1 MQFVRLF
8 IRLFIIVLAA
18 LAAGSVGATAA
29 AASLAASLAPA
40 FAHAFDDAP
49 ADDAPPSK
57 DPPPAGDV
65 PPPSKGDG
73 PFSEA
78 PPPSGSDS
86 YPSVEA
92 PGSKPRVYLF
102 VDRRTEAMGYVESED
117 NDELVLNWK
126 DQLKTYAKARI
137 LKIVRLVEPRPGQFG
152 IVHLRDGQQRRGVI
166 LEDGFE
172 GVVMQIEGIRTPI
185 PRSLVYSVELEPTF
199 EEKLDRFRM
208 ATAPDDWPGRIELS
222 RWLIQE
228 RRYELARQELEEVL
242 TLTESVEAKR
252 LYTIVTA
259 QLALGARPSESPD
272 EFDPDGRPSRAAAR
286 TSGPVDQRD
295 LLPER
300 LLTTSDVNLIRV
312 YEMDLRNPP
321 RTMVPPDTIRKLL
334 ENYASSDLIPARSEQ
349 RTALFRAESADV
361 ISLMFRLKARE
372 LYPEI
377 EVLSEPPHLN
387 TFRQRVHNAWL
398 IPNCATSRCHGGL
411 DAGRFFLHSRNY
423 KDDRVRYTNLM
434 ILDQLEIDGRRMIDY
449 DDPTMSLL
457 VQYALP
463 RTQARTPHPDV
474 RGWRPVLST
483 ESPKLLEDTL
493 SWIRAMFRPRPK
505 YPVDYE
511 PPKLEALDRRDVG
524 GGRDFSQDR

>member
-1 MQFVRLF
+1 MQWFRLF
-8 IRLFIIVLAA
+8 IMVLAA
-18 LAAGSVGATAA
+18 VVAVLGIGPRVASAVAPSLERAFDDGPPPVDLPPPTAGEDAGSV
-29 AASLAASLAPA
+29 
-40 FAHAFDDAP
+40 
-49 ADDAPPSK
+49 APPTS
-57 DPPPAGDV
+57 
-65 PPPSKGDG
+65 G
-73 PFSEA
+73 PE
-78 PPPSGSDS
+78 S
-86 YPSVEA
+86 YPSVEV

-117 NDELVLNWK
+117 NDELVLRWR
-126 DQLKTYAKARI
+126 DQVKSYSKARI
-137 LKIVRLVEPRPGQFG
+137 LKIVRLVEPRPEQIGS
-152 IVHLRDGQQRRGVI
+152 VYMRDGQRRRGVI

-172 GVVMQIEGIRTPI
+172 QVVMQIEGIRTPI

-208 ATAPDDWPGRIELS
+208 AMAADDWPARVELA

-228 RRYELARQELEEVL
+228 RRYELARQELEAVL
-242 TLTESVEAKR
+242 AVSDSVEAKR
-252 LYTIVTA
+252 LFTIVTA
-259 QLALGARPSESPD
+259 QLSLGARPTESPD
-272 EFDPDGRPSRAAAR
+272 EFDADGRPSRAAAR
-286 TSGPVDQRD
+286 PSGPVDQRD

-321 RTMVPPDTIRKLL
+321 RTSVSPDTIRKLL

-423 KDDRVRYTNLM
+423 KDDRVRYTNLA

-493 SWIRAMFRPRPK
+493 SWIRAMFRPRPI
-505 YPVDYE
+505 YPIDYE
-511 PPKLEALDRRDVG
+511 PPKLDALDRRDVG
-524 GGRDFSQDR
+524 GGRDFQQDR